1 MSTIISKSYLLV
13 KANQSIFDSFRMM
26 KVVACLGIQTGGG
39 IIGIDRHGTL
49 LVRRISIRAEE
60 C

>member
-1 MSTIISKSYLLV
+1 
-13 KANQSIFDSFRMM
+13 MM

-39 IIGIDRHGTL
+39 IIGIDRHGAL
-49 LVRRISIRAEE
+49 LVRRISTRAEA